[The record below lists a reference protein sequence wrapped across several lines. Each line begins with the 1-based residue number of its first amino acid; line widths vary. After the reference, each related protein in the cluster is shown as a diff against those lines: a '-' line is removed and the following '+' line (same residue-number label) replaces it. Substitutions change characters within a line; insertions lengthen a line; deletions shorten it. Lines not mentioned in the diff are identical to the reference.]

1 MAIFA
6 VVLNEP
12 NEELMARVKEAF
24 AEPAHF
30 QLADHLAFV
39 RSPLVSAQVAEKIG
53 LQEGGNQIGDA
64 TGVVLRVENY
74 AGWNSRALWE
84 WLDSGE
90 NGA

>member
-53 LQEGGNQIGDA
+53 LRKGDSQIEDA
-64 TGVVLRVENY
+64 TGVVLRVESY
-74 AGWNSRALWE
+74 SGWNSPALWE
-84 WLDSGE
+84 WLSSGE
-90 NGA
+90 NGS

>member
-24 AEPAHF
+24 VEPAHF
-30 QLADHLAFV
+30 QLTDHIAFV

-53 LQEGGNQIGDA
+53 MRKGDSQIEDA
-64 TGVVLRVENY
+64 TGIVLRVESY
-74 AGWNSRALWE
+74 SGWNSPALWE
-84 WLDSGE
+84 WLSSGE
-90 NGA
+90 DGS